1 VEIALSGIRLYT
13 NTLPVYALLNQQWKK
28 SAQGQM
34 DKIVVS
40 ASEIGEIKDEIL
52 AETPAPPQPKLQ
64 PAVPWWA
71 KLALAPFVLLLP
83 VLCLFTIIL
92 RVALRSQPPRV
103 THAWTAYLST
113 LLIISGFLTSAIAV
127 VTFSLSPIPAIVSS
141 GLAELDERTEYP
153 ALPAKSALSGA
164 DAAIQLKSLVA
175 VISPA
180 AKSLF
185 GKREV
190 LSNEFGAGM
199 LLQANSSG
207 FLFGTARH
215 VIGTGN
221 WDLRKDVPRALV
233 SMSSGVWAGADVIAR
248 HTTLD
253 LVLVWLPRHSGQAD
267 FVQPIT
273 TANEG
278 ESIIVIGHPEGLK
291 FTMSTGI
298 VSRMEYSV
306 LQISAPVSPGNS
318 GGPVYDQQGNLVGVV
333 NSTMDKSI
341 RPNAENLNFAVS
353 AQALL
358 REAGWEFVQGGRER
372 WEQFARASSASS
384 KHKEQSRYNAV
395 PRSGLA
401 TGLLT
406 NGHN

>member
-1 VEIALSGIRLYT
+1 
-13 NTLPVYALLNQQWKK
+13 
-28 SAQGQM
+28 M

-40 ASEIGEIKDEIL
+40 ASEIGELKDEVVSGV
-52 AETPAPPQPKLQ
+52 PAPPQPKLA

-71 KLALAPFVLLLP
+71 KLALAPFVLVLP

-92 RVALRSQPPRV
+92 RVAFRTQPPRV
-103 THAWTAYLST
+103 THAWTAFLST
-113 LLIISGFLTSAIAV
+113 LLIISGFLTSVVAV
-127 VTFSLSPIPAIVSS
+127 VAFSISPIPAIVSS

-153 ALPAKSALSGA
+153 ALPAKSPLSGA
-164 DAAIQLKSLVA
+164 DAAVQLKSLVA

-180 AKSLF
+180 AKTLF

-215 VIGTGN
+215 VIGTGD
-221 WDLRKDVPRALV
+221 WDLRKNSPRALL

-248 HTTLD
+248 HTSLD

-267 FVQPIT
+267 FVQPIS
-273 TANEG
+273 TAKEG

-318 GGPVYDQQGNLVGVV
+318 GGPVYDQEGNLVGVV

-358 REAGWEFVQGGRER
+358 HEAGWEFVQGGRER
-372 WEQFARASSASS
+372 WQQFARAASAGE
-384 KHKEQSRYNAV
+384 KQQQQSRYNAQ
-395 PRSGLA
+395 PHSDLS
-401 TGLLT
+401 TGLPAHA
-406 NGHN
+406 HN